1 MAYSTNSDL
10 KYLYPLWEHE
20 FIESMRDT
28 EFERL
33 LRGDQDLGPT
43 PGLQKVVG
51 DHCLLAQDV
60 INALIVR
67 QQAL

>member
-10 KYLYPLWEHE
+10 KYLYPLWERE

-43 PGLQKVVG
+43 RVCRRLSGITVSWRKMSSM
-51 DHCLLAQDV
+51 
-60 INALIVR
+60 R
-67 QQAL
+67 